1 MRTVIINVYISGIVN
16 RLRLIFLRSG
26 GYYIGRENDVNLVLY
41 FGQLCVGVKNSMT
54 CVNSI

>member
-26 GYYIGRENDVNLVLY
+26 GDYIGRENGVNLV
-41 FGQLCVGVKNSMT
+41 S
-54 CVNSI
+54 